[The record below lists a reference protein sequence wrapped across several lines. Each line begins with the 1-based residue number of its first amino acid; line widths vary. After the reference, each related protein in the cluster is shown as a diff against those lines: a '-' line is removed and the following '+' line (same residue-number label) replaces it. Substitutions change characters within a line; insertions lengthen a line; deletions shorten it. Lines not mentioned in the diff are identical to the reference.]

1 MLGSETIYQVRYD
14 GNSIM
19 AKSLEDTLQQGSEVY
34 IGVKKEN
41 ILLFDENEQR
51 VRADDVRYDA
61 WMQRL

>member
-1 MLGSETIYQVRYD
+1 
-14 GNSIM
+14 M